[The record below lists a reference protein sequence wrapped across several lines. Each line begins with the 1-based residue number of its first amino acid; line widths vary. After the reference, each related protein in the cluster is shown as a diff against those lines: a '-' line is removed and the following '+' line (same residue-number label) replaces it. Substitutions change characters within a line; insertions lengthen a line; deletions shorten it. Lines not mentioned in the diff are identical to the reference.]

1 VLVRCRVACR
11 AITGITEGSPLAVSD
26 SACRQ
31 LFLGECVRTARF
43 HAHDSFFA
51 KMRFQKAII
60 KDELREYLQYLGI
73 YYGILGDNR
82 QD

>member
-1 VLVRCRVACR
+1 M
-11 AITGITEGSPLAVSD
+11 
-26 SACRQ
+26 
-31 LFLGECVRTARF
+31 RTARF